1 MLSFMDL
8 LISFQSSQ
16 EQLDM
21 EYLYGVVISLAIRE
35 RAKRQFG
42 YFIRCKDKTF
52 FLIFPIFPHLFS
64 KKTAATATTA
74 VAGVPA

>member
-64 KKTAATATTA
+64 KNYSQNS
-74 VAGVPA
+74 PHP